1 MVAVTLMTKEDKLI
15 GFGESI
21 KNAGGNLVDALGD
34 VAEVGLD
41 ALTKTPDAWESL
53 PGVKIVAGLYKA
65 SVSVKQS
72 LDLRKLQ
79 DFLTSAAKASG
90 ASELKKEEVMRH
102 FGGEK
107 NRQRLGETI
116 ILLLDRADDMQ
127 KPAIQGR
134 IMGELMTGKL
144 SYRMAMSLSAIL
156 DRVVMDD
163 LETLTK
169 ANPSFLAFDNNN
181 DDFSALHRLQANGL
195 MYQSVIDAG
204 DFEGNSTQEFSLTAA
219 GEQMARIYRTHLE
232 DCGSENG

>member
-1 MVAVTLMTKEDKLI
+1 MIEEDKQI
-15 GFGESI
+15 GFGESV

-34 VAEVGLD
+34 IAEVGLD
-41 ALTKTPDAWESL
+41 ALTTTADAWESL
-53 PGVKIVAGLYKA
+53 PGVKIVAGFYKA
-65 SVSVKQS
+65 SVSMKQS

-79 DFLTSAAKASG
+79 DFLTSAAKAIGS
-90 ASELKKEEVMRH
+90 SEQKKEEVMRH

-107 NRQRLGETI
+107 NRQRLGETM

-127 KPAIQGR
+127 KPAIHGR

-169 ANPSFLAFDNNN
+169 ANPSFLVSDNN
-181 DDFSALHRLQANGL
+181 DDFSALHRLQANGF
-195 MYQSVIDAG
+195 MYQSVSDAG
-204 DFEGNSTQEFSLTAA
+204 DFEGNATQEFSLTAA

-232 DCGSENG
+232 DGGSD